1 MILFIISWV
10 IAGLA
15 AAYLI
20 VDDTL
25 NEGNDVYMSDI
36 PFILFLIALGP
47 IFFLLY
53 TIHKLVDLSYKLEK
67 EPYILFKGKKNDNSD
82 K

>member
-1 MILFIISWV
+1 MIIFIISWL
-10 IAGLA
+10 ISGLA
-15 AAYLI
+15 ATYCI

-25 NEGNDVYMSDI
+25 NEGTDVYISDI
-36 PFILFLIALGP
+36 PTILFFIALGP

-53 TIHKLVDLSYKLEK
+53 TIHKLADLSSKLEK
-67 EPYILFKGKKNDNSD
+67 EPYILFKGRKNDNSN